1 MGNQLKKKYT
11 IGEQNGSGG
20 LGYCFKMY
28 PGVSKNKKEKVTIFL
43 LDKKEYFNKFKIKK
57 RKERKETKV
66 RFLNLLKTGITQ
78 QARVKHPTVL
88 SIIPFQEKTFFETN
102 NYLGYITERVMCS
115 LGNLFGVYENLESV
129 SHTISNRS
137 FDALECSLILRD
149 LSHSISFLHKNNI
162 AHLSIAPNCIYI
174 TKSDKCKLGGFCFS
188 QTDVKIEFSYDFKLT
203 YPKPSVMQFQPSMDY
218 TAPEIITGKKA
229 HHVSDIFSFGCI
241 MYELFNKSKLFPT
254 KGNLSNMQTKL
265 DSIRNK
271 SSILLKNLPNEFKIH
286 FWEIV
291 QESPNNRKTGSSL
304 IEIEGFRQPLIQI
317 INYLDRI
324 NEKEEND
331 IISFLKNLQKFIEKF
346 PKNTIIYRIF
356 PQLCTLLG
364 KENII
369 KDVLPVLFWVS
380 ENILDKQ
387 LFHSEFFPQLIPI
400 LAINEPISIPLCIIQ
415 HLEGIFKKL
424 HKREQKEILVPMI
437 IRLIDSGIKIIQE
450 AIFQR
455 TVSFAAYIDPQ
466 LFKKLLLPRI
476 TQGCLEIENLSVRVN
491 SIICLNTL
499 LESLTKEEIVTLVIP
514 TIKNL
519 SEIDKRTAII
529 MVILGLVIS
538 ISKHPL
544 MDFRTVSQQCLPFLW
559 PLSTSK
565 ALNKKQFKSFMSF
578 FKKFIN
584 KVEKDRLSEIDS
596 PNIVGSGKTNKMFK
610 QLEKNEI
617 NSNNDQSVNSLF
629 ENLDSNKT
637 KNNDDDH
644 KITTTT
650 INNHTLKPTSLHTI
664 NMEKSKKR
672 PKPEPIKKH
681 NKSKQNLQNTSS
693 NKNNEMK
700 STYTPPKAYS
710 KTSTKNE
717 SSSINSLFSD
727 FTIFE
732 NSNSNSTS
740 TSTSTSTT
748 KTKTKTKTNT
758 NTKVEKNEIKNNTN
772 FNINWGE
779 FESSQPKKSTNSNSS
794 PNTLLFP
801 STTTTSK
808 TNTSTSNDYVFP
820 STTKTTKTT
829 KTNTSTSN
837 DFLFPSTSS
846 TTRSSSKTNTST
858 SNDFL
863 FPSTS
868 STTAKT
874 TKTNT
879 STSNDFLFP
888 STTSTTRSS
897 KTNTTN
903 SSNFLFPSNRQSNNS
918 SNSNNKNDLFDGLL
932 ISDKKNNN
940 QKQSNSNNY
949 SNLNQNKNQNVS
961 NDIFNSFFDDLNGTN
976 SSTKK
981 NNSNNNNSNLNN
993 DLFF

>member
-11 IGEQNGSGG
+11 IGEQEGSGG

-43 LDKKEYFNKFKIKK
+43 LDKKEYFSKFKIKK

-78 QARVKHPTVL
+78 QARAKHPKVL

-137 FDALECSLILRD
+137 FDDLECSLILRD

-203 YPKPSVMQFQPSMDY
+203 YPKSSVMQFQPSMDY

-229 HHVSDIFSFGCI
+229 SHVSDIFSFGCI

-265 DSIRNK
+265 DSIRKKPSVLIK
-271 SSILLKNLPNEFKIH
+271 SLPNEFKTH
-286 FWEIV
+286 FWGIIE
-291 QESPNNRKTGSSL
+291 ESPNKRKNGSSL
-304 IEIEGFRQPLIQI
+304 IEIQAFKQPLIQI
-317 INYLDRI
+317 IDYLDRI
-324 NEKEEND
+324 NEKEEIE

-356 PQLCTLLG
+356 PQLCSLLR
-364 KENII
+364 KKNII
-369 KDVLPVLFWVS
+369 KDVLPILFWIS

-387 LFHSEFFPQLIPI
+387 LFHSDFFPQLIPI
-400 LAINEPISIPLCIIQ
+400 MAINEPISIPLCITQ

-450 AIFQR
+450 SIFQQ
-455 TVSFAAYIDPQ
+455 TVSFVAYIDPQ
-466 LFKKLLLPRI
+466 LFKQLLLPRI

-499 LESLTKEEIVTLVIP
+499 LESLTKEEIITLIIP

-529 MVILGLVIS
+529 MVILGIVIS

-544 MDFRTVSQQCLPFLW
+544 MDFRTISQQCLPFLW
-559 PLSTSK
+559 PLSTAKS
-565 ALNKKQFKSFMSF
+565 LNKKQFKSFMSF
-578 FKKFIN
+578 FKKFITR
-584 KVEKDRLSEIDS
+584 VEKDRLSEFDS

-610 QLEKNEI
+610 QLEKNEKI
-617 NSNNDQSVNSLF
+617 TDNDKSVNSLF
-629 ENLDSNKT
+629 ENIDSNKT
-637 KNNDDDH
+637 QNNGGDH

-650 INNHTLKPTSLHTI
+650 INNKTLKPTSLNTI
-664 NMEKSKKR
+664 KPEKSKKL
-672 PKPEPIKKH
+672 PKPEPVKK
-681 NKSKQNLQNTSS
+681 NTKSKAKPLPLPKKTTSS
-693 NKNNEMK
+693 TKNTQTTTSKKNNEIK
-700 STYTPPKAYS
+700 SKYTLPKASS

-732 NSNSNSTS
+732 TSNSNSSSNSGLKTNTKSNTS
-740 TSTSTSTT
+740 TSTNSN
-748 KTKTKTKTNT
+748 TNT
-758 NTKVEKNEIKNNTN
+758 NTKIGKKVTN

-779 FESSQPKKSTNSNSS
+779 FESSQSKKTNSSNSS
-794 PNTLLFP
+794 SNTLLFP
-801 STTTTSK
+801 STSSRTSSTTTSSK
-808 TNTSTSNDYVFP
+808 TNSSNSTN
-820 STTKTTKTT
+820 
-829 KTNTSTSN
+829 
-837 DFLFPSTSS
+837 FLFPSTTS
-846 TTRSSSKTNTST
+846 TT
-858 SNDFL
+858 
-863 FPSTS
+863 
-868 STTAKT
+868 T
-874 TKTNT
+874 TKTNN
-879 STSNDFLFP
+879 SNSNDFLFP
-888 STTSTTRSS
+888 STTSSTTTT
-897 KTNTTN
+897 KTNSNN
-903 SSNFLFPSNRQSNNS
+903 SNNFLFPSTTSTTTTKTNNNNLNQNTLLFPSNGQSNNS
-918 SNSNNKNDLFDGLL
+918 SNNNNDDLFNGLL

-940 QKQSNSNNY
+940 SNQKNSNNY
-949 SNLNQNKNQNVS
+949 PNLNQNKNQNVS
-961 NDIFNSFFDDLNGTN
+961 NDMFNSFFDDFNGTN

-981 NNSNNNNSNLNN
+981 NNPNNNNSNLNN
-993 DLFF
+993 DLFFLN